1 MVRMHAVRLNIIRIG
16 IMAGLL
22 VLVQVLPQSGLVSR
36 TILAPTSSI
45 FAALWVAISSGQ
57 VVPHLIR
64 TLEEIGASLALAIV
78 IGIPLGILFWR
89 TPRAARVFEPF
100 MVAMYAT
107 PLILMYP
114 LLLAVLGLGSNPV
127 IFLSAILGTIPIALN
142 TTVAFSSIRDTMYKL
157 ARVYRCS
164 RWQTYFKV
172 LFPAATVLVF
182 AGIRMGLVYSTIG
195 VISMEFIM
203 TDKGIGFMARYYY
216 TYFKTPQ
223 MYAYVIIIILVA
235 AVINTVVERLE
246 RRIRSEMA

>member
-1 MVRMHAVRLNIIRIG
+1 MTRRHTLRINAIRLAIILGLLAVVEILPR
-16 IMAGLL
+16 AGLTS
-22 VLVQVLPQSGLVSR
+22 P

-45 FAALWVAISSGQ
+45 FAALWTAISSGE

-64 TLEEIGASLALAIV
+64 TLIEITVSLAFAII

-89 TPRAARVFEPF
+89 IPRAGRIFEPY

-114 LLLAVLGLGSNPV
+114 LLLAILGLGSNPV

-142 TTVAFSSIRDTMYKL
+142 TTIAFTGIREIMYKA
-157 ARVYRCS
+157 ARVFNCT
-164 RWQTYFKV
+164 RWQTYYKV
-172 LFPAATVLVF
+172 LFPAATLLIF
-182 AGIRMGLVYSTIG
+182 AGIRMGVVYTTIG

-203 TDKGIGFMARYYY
+203 TDKGIGFLARFYY

-223 MYAYVIIIILVA
+223 MYAYVILVVLVA
-235 AVINTVVERLE
+235 AIINTVVERLE